1 MNYYV
6 RVFGGF
12 FEPPTYLHNLRTFSV
27 HNVFKGKLPFSEPPT
42 HPYVLTKGFL
52 VICRPKSK
60 TNLVY
65 FDKPK
70 SHSIQLLFSH
80 LSICKKYA
88 IILSAHTKFTQSHI
102 NKNIKQ
108 FISAPL
114 NSTTEAILLMAGIHI
129 PFPSER
135 PNLMNIRKIHHGLIT
150 SYQYS

>member
-1 MNYYV
+1 MGYLWENCH
-6 RVFGGF
+6 FLNHH
-12 FEPPTYLHNLRTFSV
+12 PPICSYERS
-27 HNVFKGKLPFSEPPT
+27 KL
-42 HPYVLTKGFL
+42 
-52 VICRPKSK
+52 K

-70 SHSIQLLFSH
+70 SHSIQMLFSN

-102 NKNIKQ
+102 NKNMKQ
-108 FISAPL
+108 INSAPL

-150 SYQYS
+150 S